1 MPYDIKNHPANN
13 SNVWENPNDP
23 VDKTEHFKQTHIM
36 IELLILK
43 FKYNYYILH
52 LTEQSNNDWSLTY
65 LKQHGV
71 YYRQLAA
78 FVIHIET
85 NPHTRIVL

>member
-1 MPYDIKNHPANN
+1 MSYDIKNYPANN

-23 VDKTEHFKQTHIM
+23 VDETEHFKQPHIM

-52 LTEQSNNDWSLTY
+52 LTE
-65 LKQHGV
+65 
-71 YYRQLAA
+71 
-78 FVIHIET
+78 
-85 NPHTRIVL
+85 